1 MLIDKEMKLKFKET
15 ASKDPDKY
23 YSTRVLKE
31 EGFKRKQCPK
41 CRTFFWTAADSET
54 CDNPECSGGFRFI
67 DNSPSKYKLD
77 YIEVW
82 TKFSKIFNKLGYTP
96 IPRYPVAAR
105 WREDT
110 DFVQA
115 SIYDFQPYVVSGEVE
130 PPANPLTVPQLC
142 LRFNDID
149 NVGLTGSHYTG
160 FVMIGQHAFMPP
172 ERYDQEKYF
181 SDIHT
186 WLKTGLGI
194 KNEEITF
201 HEDGWA
207 GGGNVGPCMEFFSRG
222 LELGN
227 QVYITHEQTPSGL
240 KELNLKVLD
249 MGMGQERNA
258 WFSQGAST
266 SYETTFPTVIKKLTK
281 ATDIEI
287 DKNLMK
293 NFLPYSA
300 YLNVD
305 EASNIKKVWIDISQ
319 KLNVDVNELRSKI
332 LPLAALYSVA
342 EHSRALLV
350 AIADSALPSNVGGGY
365 NLRVIL
371 RRALSFITK
380 YKWDLNLSDIC
391 EEHSKYLKPLFP
403 ELRENLPQV
412 QEILE
417 VEKKKYLNTKEK
429 SRQIIGELLKKDV
442 TEDVLLKI
450 YDSQGISPELIKEE
464 AEKFN
469 KKILV
474 PENFY
479 AKVSEM
485 HGEKDELKEDD
496 KKSNIQMKRPPAT
509 EVLYYDDPIIT
520 SFKAKVLNIINDKY
534 VILDKTAFYPRG
546 GGQEPDLGLLEDS
559 EVINVFKQGDVII
572 HELKETPKFHELE
585 DVAGKVNLIRRNQLM
600 QHHTGT
606 HIINAA
612 ARKVIGKH
620 INQAGAFKAE
630 EKARIDITH
639 YEALTKEQEQKIEE
653 EANRIV
659 ESSIKVKKDLMPRNV
674 AEKEYGMGIYQGG
687 AVPGKNLRIINII
700 GTDVECCGGTHA
712 NNTSEV
718 GKIKILRSTKIS
730 DSIVRIEFV
739 AGEAAKKEEERNIKR
754 AFEKAKAPEEKEES
768 VELPKSKEEEELD
781 IPAFLRKKLRGR

>member
-606 HIINAA
+606 HIINTA
-612 ARKVIGKH
+612 ARK
-620 INQAGAFKAE
+620 
-630 EKARIDITH
+630 
-639 YEALTKEQEQKIEE
+639 
-653 EANRIV
+653 
-659 ESSIKVKKDLMPRNV
+659 
-674 AEKEYGMGIYQGG
+674 
-687 AVPGKNLRIINII
+687 II
-700 GTDVECCGGTHA
+700 
-712 NNTSEV
+712 
-718 GKIKILRSTKIS
+718 
-730 DSIVRIEFV
+730 
-739 AGEAAKKEEERNIKR
+739 
-754 AFEKAKAPEEKEES
+754 
-768 VELPKSKEEEELD
+768 
-781 IPAFLRKKLRGR
+781 